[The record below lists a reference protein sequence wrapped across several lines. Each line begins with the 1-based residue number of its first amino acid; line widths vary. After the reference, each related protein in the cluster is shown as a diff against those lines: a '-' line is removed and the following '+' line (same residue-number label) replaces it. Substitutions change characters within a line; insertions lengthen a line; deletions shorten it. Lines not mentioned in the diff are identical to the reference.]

1 MKAAEIR
8 GKSQDELAEYLQDLR
23 REQFNLRFQQAT
35 GQLEKPSTIRAAR
48 REIARIKTVLA
59 ERRVEVIRPRV
70 TSQRLK
76 QPINKAGGVVEFTA
90 KMGLR
95 IRQPAVLPQVKRKE
109 LPSSSQQVEVQ
120 LLRDLQADD
129 VNLRIAAMAKLKRT
143 ALHPA
148 VADYGVAKLVPQL
161 FSSNRSA
168 ALDAA
173 VTICALTYP
182 DRYAGISDAETL
194 SRVKE
199 DLPKALH
206 DRRCDFATF
215 VTAQKISGDK
225 VRVHARLTKELPLT
239 EDGQSATLKM
249 PKWIE
254 NANDLHVQVSGRGVD
269 LESVKFSQGRKEKG
283 DVGSVVVEC
292 KVSDKSPHN
301 LYVDFV
307 VADRHLKRDRVSY

>member
-1 MKAAEIR
+1 MISKHPERPAKATSRQHSIC
-8 GKSQDELAEYLQDLR
+8 S
-23 REQFNLRFQQAT
+23 
-35 GQLEKPSTIRAAR
+35 PS
-48 REIARIKTVLA
+48 
-59 ERRVEVIRPRV
+59 
-70 TSQRLK
+70 
-76 QPINKAGGVVEFTA
+76 
-90 KMGLR
+90 
-95 IRQPAVLPQVKRKE
+95 
-109 LPSSSQQVEVQ
+109 PSS
-120 LLRDLQADD
+120 
-129 VNLRIAAMAKLKRT
+129 NLRIAAMAKLKRT

-161 FSSNRSA
+161 FSPNRSA
-168 ALDAA
+168 ALYAA
-173 VTICALTYP
+173 VTICALTNP

-199 DLPKALH
+199 DLPNVLH

-269 LESVKFSQGRKEKG
+269 LESIKLTPGRKEKG

-292 KVSDKSPHN
+292 KVSDKSPHK

-307 VADRHLKRDRVSY
+307 VGDRHLKRDRVSY

>member
-8 GKSQDELAEYLQDLR
+8 AKSKDELTGILEDLK
-23 REQFNLRFQQAT
+23 REQFNLRFQRAT
-35 GQLEKPSTIRAAR
+35 GQLENPAAFRAAR

-59 ERRVEVIRPRV
+59 ERRVEVKRPQV
-70 TSQRLK
+70 TSQK
-76 QPINKAGGVVEFTA
+76 PKPPINKAGDLVVFPA
-90 KMGLR
+90 KMDPR
-95 IRQPAVLPQVKRKE
+95 VRAPADPPQANRKE
-109 LPSSSQQVEVQ
+109 LPSSSQAEVQ

-129 VNLRIAAMAKLKRT
+129 AKLRIAAMAKLKRT

-161 FSSNRSA
+161 FSSDRSA
-168 ALDAA
+168 AREAA
-173 VTICALTYP
+173 VTICTLTYP
-182 DRYAGISDAETL
+182 DRYEGISEAETL
-194 SRVKE
+194 SRVKV

-206 DRRCDFATF
+206 ERQCDFATF
-215 VTAQKISGDK
+215 VTAKKIGSDK
-225 VRVHARLTKELPLT
+225 VRVLARLTKELPLT

-254 NANDLHVQVSGRGVD
+254 NAGDVQVQVSGRGVD
-269 LESVKFSQGRKEKG
+269 LDSVKTSQGPKEKG

-292 KVSDKSPHN
+292 KVSDESTHK

-307 VADRHLKRDRVSY
+307 VADRHLKRDRVTY